1 MLQKH
6 FFFQE
11 KSIDKINVC
20 KQHFEDT
27 FSVFSQLYTWA
38 EMTALCRLDEND
50 IDIRDITD
58 KIQEMALNGNNKITL
73 TLPKVKTMDPW
84 QAKM

>member
-1 MLQKH
+1 
-6 FFFQE
+6 
-11 KSIDKINVC
+11 
-20 KQHFEDT
+20 
-27 FSVFSQLYTWA
+27 
-38 EMTALCRLDEND
+38 MTALCRLDEND